1 MTCTAMQDFSLSS
14 ALRPATALPR
24 LPKQAVSNSAN
35 VPPSAQPEAA
45 DSATQMAENTPPF
58 AQTNQTGS
66 AQPSL
71 KLPSSQPAQVA
82 ATQGPALRVASP
94 EEVKAAVNQAL
105 KANFA
110 NVPARPGES
119 RHSLNQ
125 RLQAESQYNGAE
137 LVIIAF
143 EGTGAFHPRCAPVMI
158 AANDL
163 LRQQGLTSQPGRSEI
178 HTQLSEA
185 MSKHEGKDMNWSGLA
200 VGPLSTLLDDPDMA
214 ASAQWLSFP
223 SEEFEALAGSD
234 ALKQASLK
242 ESLTEAVLSSA
253 GQTPGIN
260 QALLKLQEIQAQAQA
275 QGKDPQFVIVS
286 HSSGGRSA
294 VKFLEKAKALKDE
307 YGQPLH
313 FPMVMTIDPV
323 REAHEAVLEAGKELI
338 YKGTEHN
345 FNRVRGW
352 IDALPLIEVEPKKVY
367 PPLVRHRAQPESLYK
382 PSNTGRFLSFYQ
394 RQDTEG
400 LKMDPK
406 FGIQG
411 SPVKGAQNQEVH
423 DVGSA
428 GHGEIAYNPIVVK
441 AFAEGL
447 KRLLAT
453 QAPQ

>member
-1 MTCTAMQDFSLSS
+1 MQDFTLSS
-14 ALRPATALPR
+14 PLRPASTSTGPSL
-24 LPKQAVSNSAN
+24 SA
-35 VPPSAQPEAA
+35 PAKPATAQPPQAIA
-45 DSATQMAENTPPF
+45 TTSATQPGEDTQILTQGPK
-58 AQTNQTGS
+58 TGS

-71 KLPSSQPAQVA
+71 NLASAQPVQASAAQA
-82 ATQGPALRVASP
+82 PALRVASP

-105 KANFA
+105 KANLA
-110 NVPARPGES
+110 DVPARPGES

-125 RLQAESQYNGAE
+125 RLQAETPYQGAE

-158 AANDL
+158 AANAIL
-163 LRQQGLTSQPGRSEI
+163 KQQGLSSEPGRSAI

-200 VGPLSTLLDDPDMA
+200 VGPLSTLLDDPQMA

-223 SEEFEALAGSD
+223 SEEFEALAGGD
-234 ALKQASLK
+234 ALKQISLTESLK
-242 ESLTEAVLSSA
+242 EAVLSSA

-260 QALLKLQEIQAQAQA
+260 QALHKLQEIQAQARA

-294 VKFLEKAKALKDE
+294 VKFLEKAKALKDQA
-307 YGQPLH
+307 GQPLN
-313 FPMVMTIDPV
+313 FPLVMTIDPV
-323 REAHEAVLEAGKELI
+323 REAHEAVLEAGKEWFN
-338 YKGTEHN
+338 KGTEHN
-345 FNRVRGW
+345 LNRVRGW

-411 SPVKGAQNQEVH
+411 SPVKGAQNQEVY

-441 AFAEGL
+441 AFKTEMQN
-447 KRLLAT
+447 LLDR
-453 QAPQ
+453 

>member
-1 MTCTAMQDFSLSS
+1 MQDFTLSS

-24 LPKQAVSNSAN
+24 LPKQVVSNSGN
-35 VPPSAQPEAA
+35 VPPSAQPDAPE
-45 DSATQMAENTPPF
+45 SATQMAESAPQF

-71 KLPSSQPAQVA
+71 SLASDQPAQVA

-105 KANFA
+105 KANLA

-119 RHSLNQ
+119 RHDLNR

-185 MSKHEGKDMNWSGLA
+185 MRKYEGKDMNWSGLA
-200 VGPLSTLLDDPDMA
+200 VGPLSTLLDDPQMA

-223 SEEFEALAGSD
+223 SEEFEALAGGD
-234 ALKQASLK
+234 ALKQISLTESLK
-242 ESLTEAVLSSA
+242 EAVLSSA

-260 QALLKLQEIQAQAQA
+260 QALLKLHEIQAQAKA

-294 VKFLEKAKALKDE
+294 VKFLEKAKALKDQS
-307 YGQPLH
+307 GQPLN
-313 FPMVMTIDPV
+313 FPLVMTIDPV
-323 REAHEAVLEAGKELI
+323 REAHEAVLEAGKELFN
-338 YKGTEHN
+338 KGTEHN
-345 FNRVRGW
+345 LNRVRGW

-367 PPLVRHRAQPESLYK
+367 PPLVRHREQPESLYK

-394 RQDTEG
+394 RKDTEG

-441 AFAEGL
+441 AFLAEIQNL
-447 KRLLAT
+447 INPK
-453 QAPQ
+453 

>member
-1 MTCTAMQDFSLSS
+1 MQDFTLSS
-14 ALRPATALPR
+14 PLRPASTSTGPSL
-24 LPKQAVSNSAN
+24 SA
-35 VPPSAQPEAA
+35 PAKPATAQPPQAIA
-45 DSATQMAENTPPF
+45 TTSATQPGEDTQILTQGP
-58 AQTNQTGS
+58 QTGS

-71 KLPSSQPAQVA
+71 NLASAQPVQASAAQA
-82 ATQGPALRVASP
+82 PALCVASP

-105 KANFA
+105 KANLA
-110 NVPARPGES
+110 DVPARPGES

-125 RLQAESQYNGAE
+125 RLQAETPYQGAE

-158 AANDL
+158 AANAIL
-163 LRQQGLTSQPGRSEI
+163 KQQGLTSEPGRSAI

-200 VGPLSTLLDDPDMA
+200 VGPLSTLLDDPQMA

-223 SEEFEALAGSD
+223 SEEFEALAGGD
-234 ALKQASLK
+234 ALKQISLTESLK
-242 ESLTEAVLSSA
+242 EAVLSSA

-260 QALLKLQEIQAQAQA
+260 QALHKLQEIQAQARA

-294 VKFLEKAKALKDE
+294 VKFLEKAKALKDQT
-307 YGQPLH
+307 GQPLN
-313 FPMVMTIDPV
+313 FPLVMTIDPV
-323 REAHEAVLEAGKELI
+323 REAHEAVLEAGKEWFN
-338 YKGTEHN
+338 KGTEHN
-345 FNRVRGW
+345 LNRVRGW

-382 PSNTGRFLSFYQ
+382 PSNTGRFLSFFQ

-428 GHGEIAYNPIVVK
+428 GHGEIAYNPKVLK
-441 AFAEGL
+441 AFKTEMQN
-447 KRLLAT
+447 LLDR
-453 QAPQ
+453 